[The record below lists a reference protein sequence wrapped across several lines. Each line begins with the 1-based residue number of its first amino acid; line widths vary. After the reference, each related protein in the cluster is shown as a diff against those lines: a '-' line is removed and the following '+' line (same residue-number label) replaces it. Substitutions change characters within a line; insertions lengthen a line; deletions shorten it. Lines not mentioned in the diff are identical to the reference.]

1 MEPLISA
8 LVLILL
14 ALLGANLSF
23 SADNVPPG
31 PRLLLKTGTHFVL
44 VGFFLGPAG
53 LELVSTEA
61 LEQLSPLLVLGLG
74 WVGLLFGMQLDR
86 DTLGQFPRSF
96 HALALGQAVLAFLF
110 FAGVGLL
117 GLSLAG
123 RSSEVA
129 RLMVWGAAATACL
142 STPAGI
148 AIISSNFL
156 VRGDMRRLLFFIAS
170 LDAVVGIIA
179 LQIIYALYHP
189 AAPVQGLSGVPALGW
204 IVVGLGLGTVC
215 GILFLW
221 LTRKRPDGEE
231 LVLFL
236 LGGAAFAAGAAMQL
250 QLSPLFVCV
259 VMGAVV
265 ANLAPDHTRVF
276 QSLER
281 WEKPIYVILLIV
293 AGAFLRFPTLWII
306 PLVAGYVILRVGA
319 KVVGGA
325 IAVRL
330 VPLPFTPP
338 SRLGLGLMPQGGI
351 SLALAISL
359 MLTFGGLELEGLD
372 AMEALFSIVLIS
384 VVVSEL
390 AGPVFTTAALR
401 KAGEISP
408 EVEQALAE
416 GDVEEA
422 HARALRHVP
431 IPAGEVDTTQ
441 VEEDE

>member
-1 MEPLISA
+1 MEPLLST

-23 SADNVPPG
+23 STDHVPPG
-31 PRLLLKTGTHFVL
+31 PRLLFKTGTHFVL

-53 LELVSTEA
+53 LELISAEA

-86 DTLGQFPRSF
+86 DTLGQFPRGF
-96 HALALGQAVLAFLF
+96 HVLALAQAVLAFLF
-110 FAGVGLL
+110 FAGIGLI
-117 GLSLAG
+117 GLAMTG
-123 RSSEVA
+123 RSTEVA

-148 AIISSNFL
+148 AMVSSNFL
-156 VRGDMRRLLFFIAS
+156 VRGNMRRLLFFVAS

-179 LQIIYALYHP
+179 LQIIYSVYHP
-189 AAPVQGLSGVPALGW
+189 ATPGQAFGEVPALGW

-221 LTRKRPDGEE
+221 LTRKRPAGEE

-236 LGGAAFAAGAAMQL
+236 MGGAAFAAGAAMQL

-259 VMGAVV
+259 VMGAVI
-265 ANLAPDHTRVF
+265 ANLAPGHKRVF
-276 QSLER
+276 RSLER
-281 WEKPIYVILLIV
+281 WEKPIYVILLLM
-293 AGAFLRFPTLWII
+293 AGALLRFPTLWVI
-306 PLVAGYVILRVGA
+306 PFAAAYVMLRVGA
-319 KVVGGA
+319 KVAGGF
-325 IAVRL
+325 IAVRMA
-330 VPLPFTPP
+330 PLPFPP
-338 SRLGLGLMPQGGI
+338 PQRLGLGLMPQGGI

-359 MLTFGGLELEGLD
+359 MLTFRGLDLDGLD
-372 AMEALFSIVLIS
+372 AMDTLFGIVLLG

-390 AGPVFTTAALR
+390 AGPFFTTAALR
-401 KAGEISP
+401 QAGEISP
-408 EVEQALAE
+408 EVEQALAV
-416 GDVEEA
+416 GDAEEA
-422 HARALRHVP
+422 HAQALRHAP
-431 IPAGEVDTTQ
+431 TQ